1 MEFTKV
7 KKILALSL
15 ALLAVSTVAEANQ
28 LVFLQSVRRPIGPTF
43 RGVVVALKHSG
54 FKVVKRINIG
64 QKLAGAAK
72 HFHWKNYNES
82 HLTGIRTVIFC
93 NAKFAN
99 AIANA
104 DPAMLAVCPLHLT
117 FVQQGDLTRVEFV
130 KPAEIAR
137 GTKAEVAARQL
148 QEKVIAAIHQG
159 FFTK

>member
-1 MEFTKV
+1 M
-7 KKILALSL
+7 KILALSL
-15 ALLAVSTVAEANQ
+15 ALLTVSTVANANQ
-28 LVFLQSVRRPIGPTF
+28 MVFIQSVKRPIGPTF
-43 RGVVVALKHSG
+43 HSVVGALNHSG

-64 QKLAGAAK
+64 RKLAGAAK

-117 FVQQGDLTRVEFV
+117 LIHQGDLTEVEFV
-130 KPAEIAR
+130 KPAEVAR
-137 GTKAEVAARQL
+137 GTKAEAVARRL
-148 QEKVIAAIHQG
+148 QDKVIAAVRRG
-159 FFTK
+159 LSAK